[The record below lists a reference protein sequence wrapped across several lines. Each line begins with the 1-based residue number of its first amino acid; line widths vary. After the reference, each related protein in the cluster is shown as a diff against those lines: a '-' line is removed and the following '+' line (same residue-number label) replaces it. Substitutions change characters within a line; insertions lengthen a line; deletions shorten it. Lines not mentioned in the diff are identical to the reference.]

1 LPKLSAISSLTLISP
16 VRLREYAGEPSYSRG
31 VQYLEE
37 DRVAD
42 VRLESDRIRAKVRG
56 TQVYFVELWEE
67 EEGELGY
74 SCTCPFFRDEAVFC
88 KHCVAVGLAVFAK
101 PDGVQH
107 LTGKNKGSRR
117 GKKFSEREFSSER
130 VKEFLERQEKGALVS
145 LIARHAEED
154 ERFKAR
160 LSMQAARGGR
170 TIHLLTYRKTIDR
183 ALNWGD
189 YVDYQSMY
197 EYSRGIEEVIDS
209 LRELLEEEHAA
220 EVLELSEHFLRSL
233 EVQMG
238 MVDDSDGYMGGI
250 LSDVED
256 LHHGACVK
264 VKPDPEQ
271 LARKLFTWGLQTDWG
286 VFSNAARTYADVL
299 GERGLKSYRALAE
312 ERWNRMRP
320 LRPGEENLVYG
331 KERFRITS
339 IMERL
344 AMETGD
350 VEALVAVKSKNLA
363 TAYGYLE
370 IAEIYKK
377 AKKDARALEWAEKGV
392 RAFPE
397 GTDPRLREF
406 LANEYHKRKRHQ
418 EAMELIWAEF
428 GGNARFEEYRLLKS
442 HAELAGGAQT
452 WRKWRE
458 QALQFLRGENSVG
471 EHKASGKYLRW
482 RAHDRSTLVKIFLW
496 EKDVEQAWQEAQEGG
511 CDESLWLDLA
521 AAREA
526 SRPEDAV
533 AVYKSFVEP
542 AVSRTD
548 NQSYREAAEF
558 VRKVRKLLRRLGR
571 EEEWKQYIDALRLS
585 HRRKRN
591 FMKLLEQLD

>member
-1 LPKLSAISSLTLISP
+1 M
-16 VRLREYAGEPSYSRG
+16 
-31 VQYLEE
+31 
-37 DRVAD
+37 
-42 VRLESDRIRAKVRG
+42 
-56 TQVYFVELWEE
+56 ELWEE

-74 SCTCPFFRDEAVFC
+74 SCTCPFFRDEAAFC
-88 KHCVAVGLAVFAK
+88 KHCVAVGLTVFGEPEGAGK
-101 PDGVQH
+101 S
-107 LTGKNKGSRR
+107 TGKNKARRR
-117 GKKFSEREFSSER
+117 GKKLCERELGSEEVR
-130 VKEFLERQEKGALVS
+130 EFLERQEKATLVS
-145 LIARHAEED
+145 LLIRQAEEN
-154 ERFKAR
+154 ERFKAH
-160 LSMQAARGGR
+160 LSMRAAGGGR
-170 TIHLLTYRKTIDR
+170 TVHLPTYRKAIDR

-189 YVDYQSMY
+189 YVPYESMY

-209 LRELLEEEHAA
+209 LRQLLEEDHAA
-220 EVLELSEHFLRSL
+220 EVLELSEHFLRTL

-238 MVDDSDGYMGGI
+238 MLDDSDGYMSGI

-286 VFSNAARTYADVL
+286 VFSDAAHSYADVL
-299 GERGLKSYRALAE
+299 AERGLKAYRALAE
-312 ERWNRMRP
+312 ERWKRMRP
-320 LRPGEENLVYG
+320 LKPGEENLEYG

-339 IMERL
+339 IMEQL

-370 IAEIYKK
+370 VAELYKK
-377 AKKDARALEWAEKGV
+377 AKKDAKALEWAEKGV
-392 RAFPE
+392 KAFPE
-397 GTDPRLREF
+397 GTDSRLREF
-406 LANEYHKRKRHQ
+406 LASEYHRRKRHQ
-418 EAMELIWAEF
+418 KAMELIWAEF
-428 GGNARFEEYRLLKS
+428 GDNAGFEEYRLLKS

-452 WRKWRE
+452 WRKWRQ
-458 QALQFLRGENSVG
+458 QALQFLRGENSAG
-471 EHKASGKYLRW
+471 EPKATGKHLRW

-511 CDESLWLDLA
+511 CDETLWLELA
-521 AAREA
+521 AAREG
-526 SRPEDAV
+526 SHPEDAM
-533 AVYKSFVEP
+533 AVYRSLVEP
-542 AVSRTD
+542 AVRRMD

-571 EEEWKQYIDALRLS
+571 EEEWKQYIDVLRVN